1 MFPSRPA
8 APEFAGIWDLWIA
21 SKVEVYKLLIF
32 LAILGTCALAVS
44 MIGYMAQYERMR
56 YLMEAG
62 EHVHCPDE
70 AIAKI
75 VENGKV
81 TCVMRMVG
89 PADKLR
95 KIEPGWLD
103 RPIRR
108 KEK

>member
-1 MFPSRPA
+1 MSPSRPL
-8 APEFAGIWDLWIA
+8 APEFAGIWDLWIE
-21 SKVEVYKLLIF
+21 SKVHVYKVLVC

-62 EHVHCPDE
+62 EHVHCPDD
-70 AIAKI
+70 AIAKV

-81 TCVMRMVG
+81 TCVMRIMAPG
-89 PADKLR
+89 ERAR
-95 KIEPGWLD
+95 KIEPGWLEK
-103 RPIRR
+103 PIRR